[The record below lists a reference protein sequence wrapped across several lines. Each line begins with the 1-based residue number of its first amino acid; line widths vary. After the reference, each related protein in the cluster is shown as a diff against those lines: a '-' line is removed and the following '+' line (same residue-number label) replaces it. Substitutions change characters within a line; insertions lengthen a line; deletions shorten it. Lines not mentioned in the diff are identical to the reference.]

1 MLLQLLVVFVE
12 KHFIILPATMHV
24 ILLIS
29 IQTCCNTPPLCSLIA
44 NNVFQPNMD
53 KFEMV
58 FVLFSIFFCCCF
70 FFFFCY
76 FCLCEIF
83 AIVQSNTSHS
93 HLKLLNDWL
102 VGWLVS
108 WMLACLLVF
117 CWQFLS
123 KMPNNCHSIV
133 WVSDSYTPS
142 QFNSESVCGCGCD
155 CGYDYSDGGCDCDSV
170 R

>member
-1 MLLQLLVVFVE
+1 MLLNSKQCF
-12 KHFIILPATMHV
+12 PAKYGQV
-24 ILLIS
+24 WNGF
-29 IQTCCNTPPLCSLIA
+29 C
-44 NNVFQPNMD
+44 
-53 KFEMV
+53 
-58 FVLFSIFFCCCF
+58 FVLNFFVV
-70 FFFFCY
+70 FFFCY

-108 WMLACLLVF
+108 WMLACLLNF